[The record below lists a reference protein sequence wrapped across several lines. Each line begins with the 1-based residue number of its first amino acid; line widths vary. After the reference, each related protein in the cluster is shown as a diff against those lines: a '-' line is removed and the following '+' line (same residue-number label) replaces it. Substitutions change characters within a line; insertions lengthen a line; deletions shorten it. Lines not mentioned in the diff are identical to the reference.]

1 MKVEHLTDP
10 GGHVGP
16 PGSSSKKDAT
26 SGSGLD
32 DSDSGLDT
40 TSTSS
45 LRSNSKTSTNVGVDE
60 GTTQPT
66 ITEPA
71 LVVITRKKPPFMG
84 LALKRNPD
92 LSEIA
97 RNEQKLCYECYECGS
112 KMAKRQPLTKTNG
125 ILFMKNRESE
135 IMEHSQYK
143 SVADQAYTRSEIVQ
157 SWHYELQDHRDYCVD
172 ELNQMYF
179 YQKRYNQKYG
189 VTVKP
194 TTTPIEERGVTNN
207 DEKMTAMTK
216 LQKKLCEK
224 IRKSKFND
232 AKSKSSQ
239 SLDPSPVAARSPRSR
254 PSCVISRPLTE
265 ENTDINFSG
274 ILQSTVLRQ
283 HCEQCVLRNKPVEYQ
298 NVLFVCQL

>member
-92 LSEIA
+92 L
-97 RNEQKLCYECYECGS
+97 
-112 KMAKRQPLTKTNG
+112 
-125 ILFMKNRESE
+125 
-135 IMEHSQYK
+135 
-143 SVADQAYTRSEIVQ
+143 RSG
-157 SWHYELQDHRDYCVD
+157 C
-172 ELNQMYF
+172 
-179 YQKRYNQKYG
+179 
-189 VTVKP
+189 
-194 TTTPIEERGVTNN
+194 
-207 DEKMTAMTK
+207 
-216 LQKKLCEK
+216 
-224 IRKSKFND
+224 
-232 AKSKSSQ
+232 
-239 SLDPSPVAARSPRSR
+239 
-254 PSCVISRPLTE
+254 
-265 ENTDINFSG
+265 
-274 ILQSTVLRQ
+274 
-283 HCEQCVLRNKPVEYQ
+283 
-298 NVLFVCQL
+298 